1 MMAQGEWGM
10 PAQVFISY
18 SSKDHVTANMVCAL
32 LEARGHRCW
41 IAPRDIGPGTSWGE
55 AIIDGLKGARIFVLI
70 FSQHANAS
78 PQILREVE
86 RAVHLGMPIVPFRIE
101 DVLPEG
107 SLEYFMSVP
116 HWLDALSPPVEDHI
130 ARLGDV
136 IDQLANGVSGRG
148 DYVPRKA
155 RGAKSLSWNNALVR
169 AGTGGAVLAVLLL
182 AAWLGGLAPPRSP
195 AGWFAALLALAIPT
209 GAVASGGAGL
219 WAKGWIRGGLLA
231 LLLVAAT
238 GYGWTYSAFVIAGE
252 NGAPLVRGSECTPD
266 ARLIF
271 EGLCPDLPSDA
282 LADAAYDPAMLWT
295 AASIG
300 RVKLALAAAWAIAA
314 AAAALLVAGW
324 MGSPRRL
331 KQEG

>member
-1 MMAQGEWGM
+1 MA
-10 PAQVFISY
+10 AQVFISY
-18 SSKDHVTANMVCAL
+18 SSKDRTIANMVCAL
-32 LEARGHRCW
+32 LEERGHRCW
-41 IAPRDIGPGTSWGE
+41 IAPRDIIPGTSWGE
-55 AIIDGLKGARIFVLI
+55 AIIDGLKGARVFVLV

-86 RAVHLGMPIVPFRIE
+86 RAVHLGMPIIPFRIE
-101 DVLPEG
+101 DVLPER

-136 IDQLANGVSGRG
+136 IDQLVSGAAGRD
-148 DYVPRKA
+148 DYVPRKP
-155 RGAKSLSWNNALVR
+155 RGTKRLNWNDALVR
-169 AGTGGAVLAVLLL
+169 AGTGGAMLALLLL
-182 AAWLGGLAPPRSP
+182 AAWLGGLAPPGSP
-195 AGWFAALLALAIPT
+195 VGWLAALLALAIPV
-209 GAVASGGAGL
+209 GAIASGGARL
-219 WAKGWIRGGLLA
+219 WTRGWIGGALLA

-238 GYGWTYSAFVIAGE
+238 GYGWTRSAYVVAGE

-266 ARLIF
+266 AELVF
-271 EGLCPDLPSDA
+271 ESECPDLPADA

-300 RVKLALAAAWAIAA
+300 RVKLILAAAWTAIA

-324 MGSPRRL
+324 LGGPRRL